1 MDTLFAA
8 GSDRIEMPAWV
19 RDYESF
25 RRWIHSAACP
35 DDAKVCFI
43 HGKVWVDPDME
54 EFFSHNVVRT
64 ELNRV
69 LANLM
74 RQTKFG
80 RFVSEGMTYSHLET
94 ELTTE
99 PDGMI
104 FSHAALGDG
113 RVRLV
118 GGEKGLQTELV
129 GSPEVVIEVVSAGS
143 EVKDTE
149 WTMSAYFDAGI
160 EEYWLIDARDED
172 DVQFDVYKRG
182 KKEFVAAKK
191 PGGWVKSAVLG
202 QSFRLTYAEGADGNP
217 EFTLEHR

>member
-113 RVRLV
+113 RV
-118 GGEKGLQTELV
+118 
-129 GSPEVVIEVVSAGS
+129 
-143 EVKDTE
+143 
-149 WTMSAYFDAGI
+149 
-160 EEYWLIDARDED
+160 ED